1 MSAELCR
8 ELAEARPPTAGPPM
22 TRSLLLRWIKFNIVG
37 GAGIVVQSAML
48 ALLVRVIGL
57 NYLAA
62 TALAVEAAVIHN
74 FIWHQRWTWS
84 DRMCRLPM
92 RSRAGTLRT
101 LIRFNL
107 TAGAVSIAGN
117 LLFMRLLVG
126 ETGIGVTKSNLLTI
140 AICSLANFVLS
151 DRVVFRR
158 NTSNSPTS
166 DTRPA

>member
-1 MSAELCR
+1 
-8 ELAEARPPTAGPPM
+8 M

-74 FIWHQRWTWS
+74 FIWHRRWTWS
-84 DRMCRLPM
+84 DRMCGSPIG
-92 RSRAGTLRT
+92 SRAGTLRM

-107 TAGAVSIAGN
+107 TTGAVSIAGN

-140 AICSLANFVLS
+140 AICSLANFLLS

-158 NTSNSPTS
+158 TGSNGATGSGV
-166 DTRPA
+166 A